1 MSSCDPAS
9 VVSGSSPVNR
19 LYNRITLPDEV
30 LTGVSL
36 PTTLWSTFN
45 RGSLHF
51 SLSPKLYKIFI
62 YFNKLDQMNIVR
74 TGVFYTNTTLS
85 RMSGNE
91 EYYVPATFTLSES
104 NRPPSCHTHGT
115 YLMILKLTIFST
127 NLRGTPTK

>member
-45 RGSLHF
+45 RSSLHF

-104 NRPPSCHTHGT
+104 NRPYTRNLFDDSQTHH
-115 YLMILKLTIFST
+115 ILNKLTRYSYKV
-127 NLRGTPTK
+127 GK